1 METQEIYDFMN
12 GRDVSSSFSD
22 PSHNSEVSFEEF
34 IAVDKEAKKV
44 KAEIL
49 SKKAGTFVLEEAI
62 PAEYELDENEIQIET
77 SAYVPTVFYVYTT
90 NAKLVSS
97 ITSELDIS
105 KLV

>member
-49 SKKAGTFVLEEAI
+49 SKKAGTFVLEE
-62 PAEYELDENEIQIET
+62 LDENEIQIET
-77 SAYVPTVFYVYTT
+77 SAYVSAVFYVYTT